1 MNKKVIG
8 LMKDELGRTI
18 MTKFGLR
25 AKPYIYLKDDGS
37 ENK

>member
-37 ENK
+37 EDK